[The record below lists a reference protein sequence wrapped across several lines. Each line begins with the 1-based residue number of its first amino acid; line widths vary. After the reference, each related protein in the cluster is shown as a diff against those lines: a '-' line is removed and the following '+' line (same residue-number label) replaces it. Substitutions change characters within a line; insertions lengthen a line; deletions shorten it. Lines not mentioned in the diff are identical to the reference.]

1 MRAGFEPKSLYTM
14 SIDFTGEAGQ
24 LTPVVIY
31 ISVAVL
37 TFLKISYC
45 GPHSDEAQ
53 WILEMDACFCTLQ
66 NEIDDL
72 YLIEMNWG
80 LDWATWSE
88 MKENSVGWWFSGGIL
103 NKDLMP
109 TQLLTCINGY
119 SSSSDY
125 LFSYINL
132 KEKGLKKKTA
142 LGNFRCNSYYIFE

>member
-31 ISVAVL
+31 TSVAVL

-66 NEIDDL
+66 RDEIDDL

-80 LDWATWSE
+80 LDWATQSE
-88 MKENSVGWWFSGGIL
+88 MKEN
-103 NKDLMP
+103 
-109 TQLLTCINGY
+109 
-119 SSSSDY
+119 
-125 LFSYINL
+125 
-132 KEKGLKKKTA
+132 
-142 LGNFRCNSYYIFE
+142 